1 MGHENR
7 SVLIYIAYRIL
18 PKGWLPDPQTASS
31 ETLNLIDLTLNTYL
45 ALIIL
50 ISLVLIASRHL
61 KLRPT
66 SRFQIAFE
74 ALVEGLFNFF
84 RDILG
89 PTGGRYTPFVI
100 SFFVSILLMNLIG
113 LVPGFISPTSNLNTT
128 IALALIAVLGVQVI
142 AIKEIGIWMYIRH
155 FLGEPIWLSPL
166 MFPLH
171 VIGEAAKVLSLSIRL
186 FGNIFGEDTI
196 IVVLAG
202 MSPYFI
208 LGKVEIPYIPYQLPM
223 MLFGLLTAFLQALV
237 FSVLTSIYIALF
249 IGEEEAH

>member
-1 MGHENR
+1 MGHESR
-7 SVLIYIAYRIL
+7 SILIYIAYRIL
-18 PKGWLPDPQTASS
+18 PRGWLPDPSVASP

-45 ALIIL
+45 ALVIL
-50 ISLVLIASRHL
+50 ISLVLVASRRM
-61 KLRPT
+61 KLQPT
-66 SRFQIAFE
+66 SRFQVAFE

-89 PTGGRYTPFVI
+89 PAGGKYTPFVI

-128 IALALIAVLGVQVI
+128 AALALIAVIGVQVI
-142 AIKEIGIWMYIRH
+142 AIKEIGAQRYIRH

-171 VIGEAAKVLSLSIRL
+171 VIGELAKVLSLSIRL

-196 IVVLAG
+196 IAVLAG

-249 IGEEEAH
+249 IGEEEH

>member
-1 MGHENR
+1 
-7 SVLIYIAYRIL
+7 
-18 PKGWLPDPQTASS
+18 
-31 ETLNLIDLTLNTYL
+31 
-45 ALIIL
+45 
-50 ISLVLIASRHL
+50 
-61 KLRPT
+61 
-66 SRFQIAFE
+66 
-74 ALVEGLFNFF
+74 
-84 RDILG
+84 
-89 PTGGRYTPFVI
+89 YTPFVI

-128 IALALIAVLGVQVI
+128 IALALIAVIGVQII
-142 AIKEIGIWMYIRH
+142 AIKEIGIWRYIKH
-155 FLGEPIWLSPL
+155 FLGEPLWLSPL

-171 VIGEAAKVLSLSIRL
+171 VIGELAKVLSLSIRL

-196 IVVLAG
+196 IAVLAG

-249 IGEEEAH
+249 IGEEEH